1 MSKYANTLAARS
13 AARVPTYNMTAEQL
27 EQMREAAR
35 RDGLRAGIYACN
47 AMYSVALLQA
57 LRDGLGFGKNRLK
70 AAFERVQMLF
80 GQIVAGEIS
89 YEDMAAALQDECG
102 IRLTVERPE
111 GTPVDAMELFAKMRP
126 KGYAVR
132 IR

>member
-35 RDGLRAGIYACN
+35 RDGLRAGVYACN

-57 LRDGLGFGKNRLK
+57 LRDGLGFGKTRLK

-89 YEDMAAALQDECG
+89 YEDMEAALQDECG

-132 IR
+132 MR

>member
-1 MSKYANTLAARS
+1 MSRYANTLAAHS
-13 AARVPTYNMTAEQL
+13 AARVPTYHMTAAQL

-57 LRDGLGFGKNRLK
+57 LRDGLGCGKNRLK

>member
-1 MSKYANTLAARS
+1 MPNYKNPLAAKKDKPK
-13 AARVPTYNMTAEQL
+13 VKTYNFTAEQL

-35 RDGLRAGIYACN
+35 RDGLRAGVYACN

-89 YEDMAAALQDECG
+89 YEDMAAAESPYLWWIAG
-102 IRLTVERPE
+102 L
-111 GTPVDAMELFAKMRP
+111 G
-126 KGYAVR
+126 AVCAVQALGWR
-132 IR
+132 KSRKF

>member
-1 MSKYANTLAARS
+1 MRKYANTLAAHS

-35 RDGLRAGIYACN
+35 RDGLRAGVYACN

-132 IR
+132 MK

>member
-35 RDGLRAGIYACN
+35 RDGLRAGVYACN

-89 YEDMAAALQDECG
+89 YEDMAAVLLAKAAAESPYLWWIAGLGAVCAVQALG
-102 IRLTVERPE
+102 WRKSRK
-111 GTPVDAMELFAKMRP
+111 F
-126 KGYAVR
+126 
-132 IR
+132 